1 MPLPS
6 LSEPENHMST
16 KREIIQP
23 KNANL
28 NVSKN
33 FSLPHSPG
41 VRAGGF
47 IFFSGMGLIDPATGE
62 SAMGTVGSEKR
73 QILRKKGHMLESGG
87 SAMNKVVKV
96 NVLLYDM
103 LEWDNMNRVY
113 REFFPT
119 DPPAR
124 TTCGVQ
130 LAGGLKV
137 EIECIALA

>member
-1 MPLPS
+1 M
-6 LSEPENHMST
+6 SE
-16 KREIIQP
+16 REIIQP
-23 KNANL
+23 RNSHL

-33 FSLPHSPG
+33 FNLPHSPG

-47 IFFSGMGLIDPATGE
+47 IFLSGMVSIDAESGE
-62 SAMGTVGSEKR
+62 RAMGTVASETR
-73 QILRKKGHMLESGG
+73 HILSNMKHMLESAD
-87 SAMNKVVKV
+87 SSLEKVVKI

-103 LEWDNMNRVY
+103 LEFDNMNRVY
-113 REFFPT
+113 REFFPK

>member
-1 MPLPS
+1 M
-6 LSEPENHMST
+6 SE
-16 KREIIQP
+16 REIIQP
-23 KNANL
+23 RNSHL

-33 FSLPHSPG
+33 FNLPHSPG

-47 IFFSGMGLIDPATGE
+47 IFLSGMVSIDAETGE
-62 SAMGTVGSEKR
+62 RAMGTVASETR
-73 QILRKKGHMLESGG
+73 HILSNMKHMLESAD
-87 SAMNKVVKV
+87 SSLEKVVKI

-103 LEWDNMNRVY
+103 LEFDNMNRVY
-113 REFFPT
+113 REFFPK